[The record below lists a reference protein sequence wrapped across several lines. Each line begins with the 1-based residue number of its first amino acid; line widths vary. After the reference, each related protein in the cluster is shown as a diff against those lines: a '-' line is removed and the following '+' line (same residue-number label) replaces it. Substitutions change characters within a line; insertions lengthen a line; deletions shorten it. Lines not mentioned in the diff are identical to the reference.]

1 MNQINPIG
9 SYQTC
14 NEAEEAVK
22 AAQNQ
27 YNDAIQEL
35 ANGRKD
41 ANLMKIVSVKFQSR
55 QEAEEH
61 AFAICNRPD

>member
-1 MNQINPIG
+1 MNQINQIG

-14 NEAEEAVK
+14 NEAEEAVI

-41 ANLMKIVSVKFQSR
+41 ANLMKVVSVKFQSR
-55 QEAEEH
+55 QEAEEQ